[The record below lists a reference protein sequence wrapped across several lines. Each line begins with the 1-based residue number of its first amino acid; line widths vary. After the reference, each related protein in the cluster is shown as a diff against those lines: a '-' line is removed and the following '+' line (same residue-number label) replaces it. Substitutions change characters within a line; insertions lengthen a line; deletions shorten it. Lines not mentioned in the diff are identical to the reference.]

1 MEYSIQV
8 TFLLVK
14 ITVYIGHDSPSYCCF
29 EAIEIVRNSDFYF
42 YSISKSENKLVNW
55 HDLECGMIFFL
66 PNV

>member
-14 ITVYIGHDSPSYCCF
+14 ITVYTGHDSPSYCCF

-42 YSISKSENKLVNW
+42 YSISKSENKLVN
-55 HDLECGMIFFL
+55 
-66 PNV
+66 